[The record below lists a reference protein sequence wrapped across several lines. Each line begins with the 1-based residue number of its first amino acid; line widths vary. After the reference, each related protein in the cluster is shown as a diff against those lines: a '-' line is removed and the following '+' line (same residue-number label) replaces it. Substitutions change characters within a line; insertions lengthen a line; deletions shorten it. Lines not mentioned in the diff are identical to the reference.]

1 MIDRVRIL
9 ALIAHQGAMCLLD
22 GVSTWSEAAIT
33 ATARSHLDADNPLR
47 RAGQLS
53 MACGA
58 EYAFQA
64 AALHGALRA
73 GGMKQPQGYVAGL
86 RLDAI
91 GAVRLDDPA
100 HGLLIIEA
108 MLELDDPGGM
118 IYGFKL
124 LSEGG
129 GLLLAGRGTIMFPG
143 MFPGICPKP

>member
-1 MIDRVRIL
+1 MIDRTGIQ
-9 ALIAHQGAMCLLD
+9 ALLPHQGTMCLLD
-22 GVSTWSEAAIT
+22 SVRSWSAAAIT

-53 MACGA
+53 MVCGA

-73 GGMKQPQGYVAGL
+73 GGVAQPQGYVAGL

-91 GAVRLDDPA
+91 GGPRLDDA
-100 HGLLIIEA
+100 AYGLLMIET
-108 MLELDDPGGM
+108 MLEFDDPSGM
-118 IYGFKL
+118 IYGFRL

-129 GLLLAGRGTIMFPG
+129 GLLLAGRGTIIFPG
-143 MFPGICPKP
+143 VLPRQ